1 MSRGLIAFG
10 CLLAWI
16 VVAVPDRVSADVPT
30 LQTTLKS
37 VVSVLPEWPRNVNR
51 NKEPEGSGVVIID
64 GRTIVTAYHVVDRA
78 LSVRVRTSD
87 GEILPAKV
95 KAGDP
100 ATDLALL
107 TVERDL
113 PPLEFGGDAVLGDA
127 ICAIGNAFGKD
138 LSVTCGVVSAV
149 HRAGM
154 GFYSIEDFVQVDAA
168 INPGASGGALI
179 DAGGNLIG
187 ILAGIF
193 TRGEYDANIGVNFAI
208 AAPLAEKV
216 TGELFRNDKI
226 AWRGTGAALAD
237 VPPSGEVGEQ
247 AAEVKYVRADTPASR
262 AGLEKGDRIV
272 KANDRRIRRAKDFLS
287 VMARQTSGAR
297 VALTVRRGNETREL
311 QLVAE

>member
-1 MSRGLIAFG
+1 MSRGVIVFG

-16 VVAVPDRVSADVPT
+16 AVAVSGPALADVPS

-64 GRTIVTAYHVVDRA
+64 GRTIVTAYHVVDKA

-87 GEILPAKV
+87 GEILPASV

-107 TVERDL
+107 TIDKDL
-113 PPLEFGGDAVLGDA
+113 PPLAFGGDAVLGDS

-138 LSVTCGVVSAV
+138 LSITCGVVSAV

-216 TGELFRNDKI
+216 TGELYRNGEI

-237 VPPSGEVGEQ
+237 FPRRGDTGEQ

-272 KANDRRIRRAKDFLS
+272 MANTRRIRRAKDFLS
-287 VMARQTSGAR
+287 VMARQAEAALI
-297 VALTVRRGNETREL
+297 VLTVRRGDETREL
-311 QLVAE
+311 KLVAE